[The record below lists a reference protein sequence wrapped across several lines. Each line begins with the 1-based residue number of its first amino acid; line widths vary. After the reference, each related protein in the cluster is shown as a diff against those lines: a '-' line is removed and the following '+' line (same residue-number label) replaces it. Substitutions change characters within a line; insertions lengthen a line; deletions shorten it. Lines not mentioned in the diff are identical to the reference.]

1 MSIEAELNASVSG
14 PNGFFLLLRSIMEH
28 ARTLCLPLHV
38 HACVCVCAEK
48 GSFLDGDIFSYILVY
63 EYIQTFV
70 CVCLL
75 TGLWCDV
82 MKRNNNRLFN
92 SWSQSYRMHTN
103 TATHSSGCLGGTM
116 GPVVPFIAANGS
128 VRVSLLLLSLPG
140 SVTWIARVCVLASV
154 LVSRSCS
161 WWECWRP
168 SPWNTAASLQFS
180 AETWACIDMQPC
192 ASAFLFHRPQHSLV
206 LLWSLL

>member
-1 MSIEAELNASVSG
+1 MQG
-14 PNGFFLLLRSIMEH
+14 
-28 ARTLCLPLHV
+28 LCVCLCMCMRV
-38 HACVCVCAEK
+38 CVCVLRRA
-48 GSFLDGDIFSYILVY
+48 SFLDGDIFSYILVY
-63 EYIQTFV
+63 DYIQTCV
-70 CVCLL
+70 CVFACSQ
-75 TGLWCDV
+75 GCDV
-82 MKRNNNRLFN
+82 IWWRCARNNNRLFN

-116 GPVVPFIAANGS
+116 GPVVPFIAANRS

-168 SPWNTAASLQFS
+168 SPWTTAASLQFS
-180 AETWACIDMQPC
+180 AETWACINMQPC
-192 ASAFLFHRPQHSLV
+192 ASAFLFHRHQHSLV